1 MFDRS
6 DPSSI
11 PTCLPRPNVSQF
23 GWSAVSP
30 SRPALSQSAAC
41 SGGQGKRA
49 AARSHAQPPLRGE
62 HGEHGEHW
70 TLMAAARGATLDQ
83 AEGVRTS
90 ASASHNPY
98 SASGS
103 GSGSP
108 SKSVTATPSISVILL
123 KPRLDA
129 SGFRFRRSAD
139 VRRQPA
145 HRKPLG
151 GARHCNSQLRG
162 ENHGKT
168 LPPRSLRL
176 SYP

>member
-1 MFDRS
+1 MDPKNPEISVASAFASCLIEVTIPRS
-6 DPSSI
+6 R
-11 PTCLPRPNVSQF
+11 LAFFERHVSRF

-70 TLMAAARGATLDQ
+70 TLTAVARGATLDQ

-98 SASGS
+98 RAREAEP
-103 GSGSP
+103 GSP
-108 SKSVTATPSISVILL
+108 SKSVTTTQSISVILL
-123 KPRLDA
+123 TMVRTYH
-129 SGFRFRRSAD
+129 RSSK
-139 VRRQPA
+139 RPYETLRQ
-145 HRKPLG
+145 
-151 GARHCNSQLRG
+151 
-162 ENHGKT
+162 
-168 LPPRSLRL
+168 
-176 SYP
+176 